1 MEDHNHQLEN
11 AQLRLF
17 TLVAKLDGLDVDAS
31 IETKNYVQRKVY
43 VQKEVVDAF
52 ETFAQEGKINFE
64 WVSKEIDGEVNQILR
79 VKEKVKMPKR
89 LIIVAFKC
97 L

>member
-1 MEDHNHQLEN
+1 MEDYNHRLEN

-17 TLVAKLDGLDVDAS
+17 ALVAKLDGLDVDAS
-31 IETKNYVQRKVY
+31 IETRNYGQRKIY

-52 ETFAQEGKINFE
+52 ETFAQEGKIDFE
-64 WVSKEIDGEVNQILR
+64 WVSKEIDGEANQIFR
-79 VKEKVKMPKR
+79 VKEKIKMAKR
-89 LIIVAFKC
+89 PIIVAFEC